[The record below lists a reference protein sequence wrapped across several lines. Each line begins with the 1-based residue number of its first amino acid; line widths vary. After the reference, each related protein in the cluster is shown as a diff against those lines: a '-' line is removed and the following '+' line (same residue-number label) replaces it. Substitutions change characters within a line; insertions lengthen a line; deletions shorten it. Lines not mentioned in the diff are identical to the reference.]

1 MDLVHESVTEEEIAK
16 IISRWTGIP
25 VAKLSETEREK
36 TLNLEELLHKR
47 VVGQDEGVTKVTE
60 AIIRSKAGI
69 KDPTKP
75 IGSFLF
81 LGPTGVGKTE
91 LAKALAESLF
101 DDESNIVRLDMSE
114 YMEKYSVSRLIGAP
128 PGYVGYDEGGQLTE
142 AVRRKPYSVVLFDEI
157 EKAHPDVFNVLLQ
170 VLDDGRITDSQGR
183 TVDFKNTIII
193 MTSNIGSSYLLDGI
207 HEDGSIKPEAEE
219 MVMNDLRAHFRPE
232 FLNRLDEIIMFKP
245 LTKDN
250 IERIVDILI
259 KDVNKRLA
267 DKELKIKLTDSA
279 KQFIVDN
286 GFDPMYGARPLK
298 RYVQK
303 TVETL
308 AAKLIL
314 KGDINVGD
322 DIVIDVAGDKLEARA
337 VHNAE

>member
-1 MDLVHESVTEEEIAK
+1 MLLLSD
-16 IISRWTGIP
+16 RRP
-25 VAKLSETEREK
+25 VAKLSESEREK
-36 TLNLEELLHKR
+36 TLNLDTLLHKR
-47 VVGQDEGVTKVTE
+47 VVGQDEAVTKVTE

-91 LAKALAESLF
+91 LAKTLAESLF

-193 MTSNIGSSYLLDGI
+193 MTSNIGSTYLLDGI
-207 HEDGSIKPEAEE
+207 DENGGIKQETEE
-219 MVMNDLRAHFRPE
+219 LVMNDLRGHFRPE
-232 FLNRLDEIIMFKP
+232 FLNRLDEIILFKP

-250 IERIVDILI
+250 IGNIIHLLI
-259 KDVNKRLA
+259 ADVNRRLA
-267 DKELKIKLTDSA
+267 DKELQVRLTDAAESY
-279 KQFIVDN
+279 ITEH

-314 KGDINVGD
+314 KGDINTGD
-322 DIVIDVAGDKLEARA
+322 DIVIDVVNGELTARA
-337 VHNAE
+337 EGRKAIEEK